1 MPPKKRSKEVKPPPE
16 FLSMWDKS
24 WHKTRLSFDDKRK
37 ISESIANY
45 KRQLE
50 HGRKSVQLPSG
61 KVLIIESKS
70 EWRIEE

>member
-1 MPPKKRSKEVKPPPE
+1 MPPKKNPKEVKPPPE

-24 WHKTRLSFDDKRK
+24 WHCMKLSFEDKRA
-37 ISESIANY
+37 ISASMANY

-50 HGRKSVQLPSG
+50 RGRKSVQLPSG

>member
-1 MPPKKRSKEVKPPPE
+1 MKRNKEAKPPLG

-24 WHKTRLSFDDKRK
+24 WHCMKLSFDDKRT
-37 ISESIANY
+37 ISACMANY

-50 HGRKSVQLPSG
+50 QGRKSVQLPSG
-61 KVLIIESKS
+61 KVLIIESKG